1 MASIRCS
8 RSSTPHRLTP
18 MNKRIQAVE
27 SKRAADA
34 AERYQ
39 RIQSHEEIQKMD
51 RWNASRQASEWIA
64 AVRNQMGIPFAEPI
78 PMEKLC
84 AEIRTARNITIQIG
98 DIDHATRLRL
108 FAAIATILTPPPL

>member
-1 MASIRCS
+1 
-8 RSSTPHRLTP
+8 

-27 SKRAADA
+27 AKRAAA
-34 AERYQ
+34 SAERYH
-39 RIQSHEEIQKMD
+39 RLQSLQAHVDSLFYVDVDKEESMKMD

-84 AEIRTARNITIQIG
+84 AEIRTARNITITIG

-108 FAAIATILTPPPL
+108 FAAIATVLTPPPR

>member
-1 MASIRCS
+1 
-8 RSSTPHRLTP
+8 

-27 SKRAADA
+27 AKRAADA

-39 RIQSHEEIQKMD
+39 RLQSHVDSMFFVEVDKEEIQKMD

-78 PMEKLC
+78 PMEKMC

-108 FAAIATILTPPPL
+108 FAAIATVLTPPPR

>member
-1 MASIRCS
+1 
-8 RSSTPHRLTP
+8 

-27 SKRAADA
+27 AKRAAA
-34 AERYQ
+34 SAERYH
-39 RIQSHEEIQKMD
+39 RLQSLQAHVDGLFYVEVDKEESMKMD

-84 AEIRTARNITIQIG
+84 AEIRTARNITLNIG

-108 FAAIATILTPPPL
+108 FAAIATVLTPPPR

>member
-1 MASIRCS
+1 MASIRCR
-8 RSSTPHRLTP
+8 RSPTPHRLTS

-27 SKRAADA
+27 AKRAADA

-39 RIQSHEEIQKMD
+39 RLRSHVDSMFFVEVDKEE
-51 RWNASRQASEWIA
+51 QASDWIA

-84 AEIRTARNITIQIG
+84 AEIRTARSITIQIG

-108 FAAIATILTPPPL
+108 FAAIATVLTPPPR